1 MSVTETIIGP
11 HGLVSSPEASG
22 ALLSK
27 PTPSRNGPLS
37 SEAIFVGETAEVS
50 RLVVDLPREIP
61 YLREHLAELF
71 AENIFAKV
79 WRVACESLPD
89 ADATPEE
96 RSMKFPCVFP
106 EYVPQNP
113 QHSEK
118 PSLYRLREADF
129 WTCGFFPG
137 TLYELLERTVRY
149 PQSAGYFP
157 NSSPQQRRDQL
168 RAMCE
173 KWSEPLH
180 SMASR
185 TDTHDIGFIVM
196 PALRKD
202 WELFGNSH
210 SLASIVRAANSLATR
225 YVASAKAIR
234 SWDLLIRKD
243 TRITDMSTNLI
254 VIIDS
259 LCNLDLLFYAA
270 AQSSSGHLAEIAI
283 AHARTVMR
291 THLRPEPHLPQPKFG
306 RYKGQLYST
315 NHVTCID
322 PKTGDIKR
330 RMTAQGYGDGS
341 TWSRG
346 QAWAILGF
354 AQTYAWTGDR
364 EFLDVAC
371 GTAEYFL
378 ERLETHPVARGPE
391 GGKIQYTSPPWDFDA
406 PMEENEGQEVVR
418 DSSAG
423 AIAANGLL
431 LLSQALIAKREASL
445 ATRFFDA
452 AVQLIRGTLDYSL
465 ARETAQFR
473 SVPGRDED
481 GLKEGPAVEDV
492 VQGKRFDA
500 ILKHGTANN
509 NENAR
514 RRYANH
520 GLVYGD
526 YYLVRFGN
534 ELMRMGLV

>member
-1 MSVTETIIGP
+1 MEQ
-11 HGLVSSPEASG
+11 
-22 ALLSK
+22 
-27 PTPSRNGPLS
+27 
-37 SEAIFVGETAEVS
+37 
-50 RLVVDLPREIP
+50 
-61 YLREHLAELF
+61 LAELF
-71 AENIFAKV
+71 AENIMAKV
-79 WRVACESLPD
+79 WRVACESLPS
-89 ADATPEE
+89 AGATAEE
-96 RSMKFPCVFP
+96 RAMKFPRAFP
-106 EYVPQNP
+106 EYVPQNR
-113 QHSEK
+113 QHGEK
-118 PSLYRLREADF
+118 ASRYHLREAAF

-137 TLYELLERTVRY
+137 ILYELLERTVRY
-149 PQSAGYFP
+149 PQSAVYLFR
-157 NSSPQQRRDQL
+157 SSPEERRHQL

-180 SMASR
+180 DMAGR

-202 WELFGNSH
+202 WELLGNPR

-243 TRITDMSTNLI
+243 TQITDMSTNLI

-270 AQSSSGHLAEIAI
+270 AHNSSPYLGEIAV
-283 AHARTVMR
+283 AHARTVIR
-291 THLRPEPHLPQPKFG
+291 THLRPEPQLPQTTFG
-306 RYKGQLYST
+306 RYNGQLYST

-322 PKTGDIKR
+322 PKTGAIKN
-330 RMTAQGYGDGS
+330 RMTAQGYADGS
-341 TWSRG
+341 TWARG
-346 QAWAILGF
+346 QAWAILGYS
-354 AQTYAWTGDR
+354 QTYLWTGER
-364 EFLDVAC
+364 EFLEVAC

-378 ERLETHPVARGPE
+378 HRLETHPVAQGTGDEKLR
-391 GGKIQYTSPPWDFDA
+391 YTSPPWDFDA
-406 PMEENEGQEVVR
+406 PMEKKGEGEEVVR
-418 DSSAG
+418 DSSAA

-431 LLSQALIAKREASL
+431 VLSQALISEGEKTL
-445 ATRFFDA
+445 AARFFDA
-452 AVQLIRGTLDYSL
+452 AVDLMRGTLDYSL
-465 ARETAQFR
+465 ARETARFLF
-473 SVPGRDED
+473 VPGGEGGELEE
-481 GLKEGPAVEDV
+481 GLTVEDV
-492 VQGKRFDA
+492 AQGKRFDA

-526 YYLVRFGN
+526 YYLVKFGN

>member
-1 MSVTETIIGP
+1 MSVTKTITEP
-11 HGLVSSPEASG
+11 HGLMSGPEASG
-22 ALLSK
+22 GLWSK
-27 PTPSRNGPLS
+27 SIPSPHASL
-37 SEAIFVGETAEVS
+37 AKDVIPVGEITKAPC
-50 RLVVDLPREIP
+50 LDVDLSRSVPA
-61 YLREHLAELF
+61 LRKHLAELF
-71 AENIFAKV
+71 AENILAKV
-79 WRVACESLPD
+79 WRVACESLPG

-96 RSMKFPCVFP
+96 RAMKFPCIFP

-113 QHSEK
+113 QHGER
-118 PSLYRLREADF
+118 PNLYHLREADF

-149 PQSAGYFP
+149 PQSAAYFID
-157 NSSPQQRRDQL
+157 SSSQARRDQL

-180 SMASR
+180 DMASR

-196 PALRKD
+196 PALRQD
-202 WELFGNSH
+202 WELFGNSR

-243 TRITDMSTNLI
+243 TQITDMSTDLI

-270 AQSSSGHLAEIAI
+270 AHSSSRHLAEIATV
-283 AHARTVMR
+283 HARTMIR
-291 THLRPEPHLPQPKFG
+291 THLRPEPHLSQSTFG
-306 RYKGQLYST
+306 RYQGQLYST

-330 RMTAQGYGDGS
+330 RLTAQGYGDGS
-341 TWSRG
+341 TWARG
-346 QAWAILGF
+346 QAWAILGY
-354 AQTYAWTGDR
+354 AQTYMWTGDK

-378 ERLETHPVARGPE
+378 HRLETHPVVWGLG
-391 GGKIQYTSPPWDFDA
+391 GGKMHYTSPPWDFDA
-406 PMEENEGQEVVR
+406 PMEENEGQGVVR
-418 DSSAG
+418 DSSAA

-431 LLSQALIAKREASL
+431 VLTQALIAKRETSL

-452 AVQLIRGTLDYSL
+452 AVQLMRGTLDYSL
-465 ARETAQFR
+465 ARETARFR
-473 SVPGRDED
+473 FVPD
-481 GLKEGPAVEDV
+481 GDGEELKEDLAVEDL